1 MISLTIELIDELNE
15 DLLKPT
21 AWKAKFDGEYSTAK
35 LVLKNELGLDSYII
49 NVDNEWQKKIEEF
62 FKEKNYIVSWNNTHS
77 IFWLRA

>member
-1 MISLTIELIDELNE
+1 MNQLTIELIDELNE

-21 AWKAKFDGEYSTAK
+21 AWKARFNGEHTAK

-49 NVDNEWQKKIEEF
+49 NVDNDWQKRIEEF
-62 FKEKNYIVSWNNTHS
+62 FKKKNHIIHWNNTRS